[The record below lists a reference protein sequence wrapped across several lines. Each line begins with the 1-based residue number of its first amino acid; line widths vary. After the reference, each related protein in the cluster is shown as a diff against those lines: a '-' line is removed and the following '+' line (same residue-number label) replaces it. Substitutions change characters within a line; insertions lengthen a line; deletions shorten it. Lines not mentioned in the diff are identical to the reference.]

1 MRLWLAWGVH
11 LFTASGAVV
20 GALALLAIGR
30 GALHQAA
37 LLMLLAIAVD
47 ALDGMMAR
55 AAGVARL
62 IPSLDGRRLDDI
74 VDYLNYVIVPAVFLV
89 AAGLLPHWLW
99 AVLPILASTYGFS
112 QVDAKTRD
120 GFFLGFP
127 SYWNVVA
134 IYAWLLEIPPDV
146 GAAIVTGF
154 ALLVPTPLKWV
165 YPSQLRV
172 LRRTTYALTLAAGIL
187 LIYAIIDPA
196 RGRALRLVELSLLF
210 PAWYV
215 ALSFWLG
222 GLHRSAAGADTLPSA
237 DD

>member
-1 MRLWLAWGVH
+1 MKLWLAWGVH

-99 AVLPILASTYGFS
+99 AVLPILASAYGFS

-127 SYWNVVA
+127 SYWNVIA
-134 IYAWLLEIPPDV
+134 IYAWLLETPPGV
-146 GAAIVTGF
+146 TAAIVTGF
-154 ALLVPTPLKWV
+154 ALLVPAPLKWV

-172 LRRTTYALTLAAGIL
+172 LRRTTYALNLVAGIL
-187 LIYAIIDPA
+187 VITSVIDPD
-196 RGRALRLVELSLLF
+196 RGRALHLVELSLLF

-222 GLHRSAAGADTLPSA
+222 GLHRPRARADTLSSS
-237 DD
+237 DE

>member
-30 GALHQAA
+30 GALQQAA
-37 LLMLLAIAVD
+37 LLMLLAIAID

-99 AVLPILASTYGFS
+99 AVLPILASAYGFS
-112 QVDAKTRD
+112 RVDAKTPD

-134 IYAWLLEIPPDV
+134 IYAWLLEISPEA

-154 ALLVPTPLKWV
+154 ALLVPAPFKWI
-165 YPSQLRV
+165 YPSRLRV

-187 LIYAIIDPA
+187 LIYAILDPA

-215 ALSFWLG
+215 GLSFRLG
-222 GLHRSAAGADTLPSA
+222 GLHRSAAGADILPSA
-237 DD
+237 DE